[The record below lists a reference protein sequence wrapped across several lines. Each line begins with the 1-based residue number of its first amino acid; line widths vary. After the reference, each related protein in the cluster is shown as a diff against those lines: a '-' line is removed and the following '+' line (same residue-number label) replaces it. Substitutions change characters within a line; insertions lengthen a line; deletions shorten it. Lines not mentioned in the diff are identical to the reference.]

1 MDRSYFYEKQT
12 LRMVKNIISS
22 TYQNWNENDY
32 QKYME
37 LFQLN
42 EKQKIEELS
51 KGLNEST

>member
-32 QKYME
+32 QKYIE